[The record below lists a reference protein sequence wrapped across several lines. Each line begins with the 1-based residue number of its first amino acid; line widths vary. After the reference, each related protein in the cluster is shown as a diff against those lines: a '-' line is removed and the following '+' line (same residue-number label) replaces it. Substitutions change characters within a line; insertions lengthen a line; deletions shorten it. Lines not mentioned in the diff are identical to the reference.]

1 MIKNHTNGMGS
12 AQQCES
18 IAVVPKFC
26 KYNFPLFRP
35 FFSDSFLQHGDRG
48 GLIQRPSMGGKHFG
62 ATFETPSTMQSVDDN
77 YNTNTGVSRRDP
89 IIMPIMEKPVS
100 YSNIVSREIVVDNL
114 EIPTTLTEGTFVK
127 LYNVPN
133 DLLANCQQKQPF
145 NNNYLGRGNV
155 KIKVIVSSSQF
166 HQGMLCVFWA
176 PMLSKT
182 VFEGVFTGDKTQIS
196 NLQCGYIDLNRPQP
210 FEMVINY
217 SHLENYLRLN
227 AATDTSVDGSLGIFG
242 VHVFDQLQVATGGS
256 TTVNASII
264 VSFDGWEFYLP
275 VAVDTCTSLSLSRK
289 NKRPNSVKSQ
299 IFEQQGN
306 HFSNVHNSWT
316 VIKNVA
322 DSTIAQEQ
330 HGDEF
335 ENKQSADL
343 DVQADISADAS
354 NMDKP
359 FVALNPQPI
368 TLKNSQYLNN
378 DTNVEHLSKLTL
390 VASEQCPSRIA
401 HYGRNQDECSIR
413 YIAKIPSFI
422 YEIPWTTSN
431 IPGDQL
437 FSLLICPS
445 PINTSIRPVPTGD
458 TVPISQSYL
467 DYLSGQFL
475 FWRARFNLHFKLVAS
490 NYQTGILRVGIVYGK
505 YDATATAN
513 EANCQFM
520 RIIDLKE
527 GQREYDFTTE
537 FPTTT
542 QMLQCT
548 STHRSQLFPDQLAQ
562 CAVGTLYV
570 HVINPLI
577 VGVGATNNIHIQVF
591 MSSTD
596 IEYFWL
602 RPAQVI
608 AQVPDFSL
616 AAIELRDKERKAQ
629 GKPVSSPFSPPPTSK
644 SAFQQQSAT
653 GDFAPQLASGQAA
666 MAAPGSVIGTQP
678 ASLIQ
683 VPKRGHSTNVAPL
696 HNIRMILK
704 RYVKIFSTNN
714 VGNGITQ
721 TFNMNDLYVTDTQP
735 YQWLNMYVGVRGN
748 SRFKVYQIGSGAGAQ
763 SFYQLWAAVP
773 YTLTTPS
780 TSSSFQCPWDIKTGS
795 DNNHCF
801 EEETSF
807 ITQYNYMLNPALS
820 TIGEISGYSNWGSL
834 NTIVTYATGTGN
846 SVLQTVLWAGGDDF
860 RPGLLIGP
868 MYSVVKQYAV

>member
-12 AQQCES
+12 AQQLKCV
-18 IAVVPKFC
+18 AVVPNFC
-26 KYNFPLFRP
+26 KYN
-35 FFSDSFLQHGDRG
+35 SSFCPYNSRSFVQQGDRG
-48 GLIQRPSMGGKHFG
+48 GLIPRPSMGGKHFG
-62 ATFETPSTMQSVDDN
+62 ATFETPSIVQSIDDN
-77 YNTNTGVSRRDP
+77 YSTNSGVSRRDP
-89 IIMPIMEKPVS
+89 IVMPIMEKPVS

-114 EIPTTLTEGTFVK
+114 EIPTTLAEGSFVK
-127 LYNVPN
+127 IYNVPN
-133 DLLANCQQKQPF
+133 DLLANCQQKQAF

-155 KIKVIVSSSQF
+155 KVKVIVSASQF

-176 PMLSKT
+176 PMLSKD
-182 VFEGVFTGDKTQIS
+182 VFTSVFTGDKTQIS

-210 FEMVINY
+210 LEMVINF
-217 SHLENYLRLN
+217 SHVENYLRLN
-227 AATDTSVDGSLGIFG
+227 ASSDDSVDGSLGIFG

-256 TTVNASII
+256 TVVNASII

-289 NKRPNSVKSQ
+289 ANRANVLKPVRSTT
-299 IFEQQGN
+299 FEQQGN
-306 HFSNVHNSWT
+306 HFSNTHNSWT

-335 ENKQSADL
+335 DTKQSADL
-343 DVQADISADAS
+343 QAEANLDVS

-359 FVALNPQPI
+359 FIALNPPPI
-368 TLKNSQYLNN
+368 TLKNSQYFNN
-378 DTNVEHLSKLTL
+378 DTNIEHLNKLTL
-390 VASEQCPSRIA
+390 VAGEQCPAKVA
-401 HYGRNQDECSIR
+401 HFGRQQDECSIR
-413 YIAKIPSFI
+413 HIAKIPSFI
-422 YEIPWTTSN
+422 YEIPWTISN
-431 IPGDQL
+431 VPGDQL

-445 PINTSIRPVPTGD
+445 PINTSIRPIPTGD
-458 TVPISQSYL
+458 TDPMSQSYL
-467 DYLSGQFL
+467 DYLSGQFQY
-475 FWRARFNLHFKLVAS
+475 WRARFNIHFKLVAS
-490 NYQTGILRVGIVYGK
+490 NFQTGILRVGIVYGK
-505 YDATATAN
+505 YDVTATAN

-537 FPTTT
+537 FPATV

-548 STHRSQLFPDQLAQ
+548 STHRTQLTADELDQ

-596 IEYFWL
+596 VDYFWL

-608 AQVPDFSL
+608 AQAPVISL
-616 AAIELRDKERKAQ
+616 AAKLQQEKEKQRK
-629 GKPVSSPFSPPPTSK
+629 GKAVVSPFSPPVGK

-653 GDFAPQLASGQAA
+653 GDFVPQPASGQAA
-666 MAAPGSVIGTQP
+666 MAAPGSVIGTTP
-678 ASLIQ
+678 ATLVQ
-683 VPKRGHSTNVAPL
+683 VPKRGHATNIAPL

-714 VGNGITQ
+714 VANGITQ
-721 TFNMNDLYVTDTQP
+721 SFTMSDLYETDTQP

-748 SRFKVYQIGSGAGAQ
+748 SRYKVYQIGTGAGAQ
-763 SFYQLWAAVP
+763 SFYQCWATVP
-773 YTLTTPS
+773 FANPSPTTGS
-780 TSSSFQCPWDIKTGS
+780 QFQCPWDLKTGS

-807 ITQYNYMLNPALS
+807 VTQYNYLINPALS
-820 TIGEISGYSNWGSL
+820 NTTEVPGYSTWGSF
-834 NTIVTYATGTGN
+834 NTVLTYATGSGN

-868 MYSVVKQYAV
+868 MYSVVKQYAI